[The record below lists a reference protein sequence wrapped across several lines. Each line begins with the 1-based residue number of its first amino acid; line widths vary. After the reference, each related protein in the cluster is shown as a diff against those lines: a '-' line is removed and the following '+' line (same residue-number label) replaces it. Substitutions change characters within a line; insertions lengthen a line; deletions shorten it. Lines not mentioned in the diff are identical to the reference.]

1 MSGGNNMAVTA
12 ALVKELRD
20 KTGAGMLDC
29 KKALVETDGDIDKA
43 IDYLREK
50 GIAKAAKKADRI
62 AAEGLCNIMVSGNK
76 AVLYELNSETDFVAK
91 NTEFLSLLDELGQA
105 IVSSDVKTLEEAL
118 KIESN
123 GKTLED
129 VVINATAKIGEKL
142 TLRRLEVV
150 EKDDSMVF
158 GAYSHMG
165 GRIVSLALLSGDNEV
180 VAKDVAMHVAAI
192 NPRYL
197 NQDQISDDVIAHE
210 RQILRNEALNE
221 GKPEQIVD
229 KMVVGRLNKFLKEIC
244 LVNQPFVKNP
254 DLTVEQ
260 YVKEARSSIVS
271 FVRLEVGE
279 GIEKRQEDFASEVK
293 SQMNK

>member
-1 MSGGNNMAVTA
+1 MAVTA
-12 ALVKELRD
+12 ALVKQLRD

-29 KKALVETDGDIDKA
+29 KKALVETNGDIDKA

-62 AAEGLCNIMVSGNK
+62 AAEGLCNVLVKDNK

-91 NTEFLSLLDELGQA
+91 NQEFLSLLDNIGNA
-105 IVSSDVKTLEEAL
+105 ILESDAKSLEEAL
-118 KIESN
+118 NVEVN
-123 GKTLED
+123 GKPIADT
-129 VVINATAKIGEKL
+129 VVEATAKIGEKL
-142 TLRRLEVV
+142 TLRRLEVI
-150 EKDDSMVF
+150 EKNDDMVF

-165 GRIVSLALLSGDNEV
+165 GRIVSLAVLNGGNDV

-197 NQDQISDDVIAHE
+197 DQTQISEDVIEHE
-210 RQILRNEALNE
+210 RQVLRNEALNE

-229 KMVVGRLNKFLKEIC
+229 KMVQGRLNKFLKEIC

-254 DLTVEQ
+254 DLTVSQ
-260 YVKEARSSIVS
+260 YVKEADASIVS

>member
-1 MSGGNNMAVTA
+1 MAVTA
-12 ALVKELRD
+12 ALVKQLRE

-29 KKALVETDGDIDKA
+29 KKALDETNGDIDKA

-62 AAEGLCNIMVSGNK
+62 AAEGLCNILVKDNK

-91 NTEFLSLLDELGQA
+91 NQEFLSLLENIGLA
-105 IVSSDVKTLEEAL
+105 ILHSNATNLDEAL
-118 KIESN
+118 NVELE
-123 GKTLED
+123 GKTIAD
-129 VVINATAKIGEKL
+129 TVIAATAKIGEKL
-142 TLRRLEVV
+142 SLRRVEVI
-150 EKDDSMVF
+150 KKSDDMVF

-165 GRIVSLALLSGDNEV
+165 GRIVSLALITGENEV

-197 NQDQISDDVIAHE
+197 DQNEISEEVIEHE

-229 KMVVGRLNKFLKEIC
+229 KMVIGRLNKFLKEIC

-254 DLTVEQ
+254 DITVSQ
-260 YVKEARSSIVS
+260 YVKEAQSSIVS

>member
-1 MSGGNNMAVTA
+1 MAVTA
-12 ALVKELRD
+12 ALVKQLRE

-29 KKALVETDGDIDKA
+29 KKALVETDGNIDKA

-62 AAEGLCNIMVSGNK
+62 AAEGLCNILVKDNK
-76 AVLYELNSETDFVAK
+76 ALLYELNSETDFVAK
-91 NTEFLSLLDELGQA
+91 NQEFLSLLDTIGQA
-105 IVSSDVKTLEEAL
+105 ILNSQATKLDEAL
-118 KIESN
+118 KVEID
-123 GKTLED
+123 GKSIED
-129 VVINATAKIGEKL
+129 VVVAATAKIGEKL
-142 TLRRLEVV
+142 TLRRVEVI
-150 EKDDSMVF
+150 EKSDDMAF

-165 GRIVSLALLSGDNEV
+165 GRIVSLAVITGDNET

-197 NQDQISDDVIAHE
+197 DQNEISDDVIEHE
-210 RQILRNEALNE
+210 RQVLRNEALNE

-229 KMVVGRLNKFLKEIC
+229 KMVQGRLNKFLKEIC

-254 DLTVEQ
+254 DLTVSQ
-260 YVKEARSSIVS
+260 YVKEANASIVS

-279 GIEKRQEDFASEVK
+279 GIEKRQEDFANEVK

>member
-1 MSGGNNMAVTA
+1 MAVTA
-12 ALVKELRD
+12 ALVKQLRD

-29 KKALVETDGDIDKA
+29 KKALVETNGDIDKA

-62 AAEGLCNIMVSGNK
+62 AAEGLCNILVKDNK

-91 NTEFLSLLDELGQA
+91 NQEFLSLLDNIGNA
-105 IVSSDVKTLEEAL
+105 ILDSDAKSLEEAL
-118 KIESN
+118 SVELN
-123 GKTLED
+123 GKSIADT
-129 VVINATAKIGEKL
+129 VVEATAKIGEKL
-142 TLRRLEVV
+142 TLRRLEVI
-150 EKDDSMVF
+150 EKAEDMVF

-165 GRIVSLALLSGDNEV
+165 GRIVSLALLSGGSEV

-197 NQDQISDDVIAHE
+197 DQSQISEDVIEHE
-210 RQILRNEALNE
+210 RQVLRNEALNE

-229 KMVVGRLNKFLKEIC
+229 KMVQGRLNKFLKEIC

-254 DLTVEQ
+254 DLTVAQ
-260 YVKEARSSIVS
+260 YAKEANASIVS